1 MVGGYMNN
9 PNNNIVQTIKML
21 CKEEQIKLSD
31 LEIQSDLSKGAISR
45 WKNELP
51 KSITSLIKISQILNV
66 STDYLLG
73 IDNSRSSSD
82 NNSIIELIISK
93 TIKYEI
99 EWEKISYSKLKNDPL
114 NIIHKKF
121 FDSYITYTTQIKDKK
136 IIFIYTDE
144 GYFGYNYYL
153 LLNNNGEYIPIN
165 YRESQINKLFNLIIN
180 QRKKAII
187 DLLEDLQE

>member
-1 MVGGYMNN
+1 MNN
-9 PNNNIVQTIKML
+9 PNNNIVQTIKRL

-51 KSITSLIKISQILNV
+51 KSIISLIKISQILNV
-66 STDYLLG
+66 SVDYLLG

-121 FDSYITYTTQIKDKK
+121 FDSYITYTTQIKDNK

-144 GYFGYNYYL
+144 GYLGYNYYL
-153 LLNNNGEYIPIN
+153 FLNKNGEYIPIEYKESEIN
-165 YRESQINKLFNLIIN
+165 RLFKLISTQGKRAIVELLDDLRE
-180 QRKKAII
+180 
-187 DLLEDLQE
+187 